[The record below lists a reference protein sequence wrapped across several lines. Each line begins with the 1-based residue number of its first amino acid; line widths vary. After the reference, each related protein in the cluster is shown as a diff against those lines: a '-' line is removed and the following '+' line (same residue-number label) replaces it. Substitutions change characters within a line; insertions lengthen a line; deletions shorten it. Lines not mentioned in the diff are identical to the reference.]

1 MEASSLKTKA
11 MSVSLYLMVIG
22 VVCSIYGY
30 FASYPISFFIGQGLV
45 LIGSLTQCGIHF
57 HSSYKNHQNP
67 SWSFV
72 LLFGIA
78 GITAVVNI
86 LTITKV

>member
-1 MEASSLKTKA
+1 MEERSLKTKA
-11 MSVSLYLMVIG
+11 ESASLYLMVFG
-22 VVCSIYGY
+22 VICSIYGY
-30 FASYPISFFIGQGLV
+30 FGSHPIPFYIGQGLV

-72 LLFGIA
+72 ALFGIA
-78 GITAVVNI
+78 GITAFVNI